1 MQFREL
7 VFVFS
12 FLIALGGCS
21 DGIVKSG
28 ANETLTANPVSN
40 DVADAADTKGCIRTQ
55 RNLTEAWE
63 SRSYWCGYGK
73 RQNFS
78 IKPNMRKLSPGS
90 TKAHAGIE
98 SAMRAV
104 RVSKLR
110 LQNLASTLKA
120 LESDMVH
127 YHSVDDEQRSEVP
140 KDNSKSSGVCNTYE
154 NNEAMGD
161 ERIHYAR
168 NREVLGPK
176 AKEKVISLMPAVKK
190 ARRISLLGVYEPKE
204 IDALEPG
211 PQLEE
216 RFSVGRSLSVRELWR
231 SEGID
236 VSKVTINHHKKNR
249 LGRFVEVKF
258 YD

>member
-1 MQFREL
+1 
-7 VFVFS
+7 
-12 FLIALGGCS
+12 
-21 DGIVKSG
+21 
-28 ANETLTANPVSN
+28 ANPVSS
-40 DVADAADTKGCIRTQ
+40 DVTAAVEAKGCMRAQ
-55 RNLTEAWE
+55 RDLTEAWK
-63 SRSYWCGYGK
+63 SRSYWCGNDKK
-73 RQNFS
+73 RNFTM
-78 IKPNMRKLSPGS
+78 KPNMRNLSPSSSKSG
-90 TKAHAGIE
+90 AGIE

-120 LESDMVH
+120 LQADMVY
-127 YHSVDDEQRSEVP
+127 YHSVDDEQRQEVP
-140 KDNSKSSGVCNTYE
+140 EDNSRSAEANTTSE
-154 NNEAMGD
+154 NIEALD
-161 ERIHYAR
+161 NERIHYAP

-176 AKEKVISLMPAVKK
+176 GKKKVISLMPAAKK
-190 ARRISLLGVYEPKE
+190 ARRISLLGLYEPKE
-204 IDALEPG
+204 IDALESG